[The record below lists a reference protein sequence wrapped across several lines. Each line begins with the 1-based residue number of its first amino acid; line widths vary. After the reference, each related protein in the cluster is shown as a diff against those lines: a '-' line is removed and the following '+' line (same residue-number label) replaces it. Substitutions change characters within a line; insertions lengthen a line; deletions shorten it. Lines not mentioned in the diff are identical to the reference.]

1 MTDQYMVSMM
11 DTSRNMSFDSSALL
25 TCSTINGLH
34 FPGLTTTDISDTGGG
49 SSRTTSF
56 LYDSPSMRESMI
68 ESFSSTGRGGD
79 GDQDDTILIN

>member
-34 FPGLTTTDISDTGGG
+34 FPGLTTTDISD
-49 SSRTTSF
+49 
-56 LYDSPSMRESMI
+56 
-68 ESFSSTGRGGD
+68 
-79 GDQDDTILIN
+79 